1 MFLVMVEVVLVIV
14 TPTYTPRKLILAETG
29 IMRVL
34 GNLRVIE
41 QDAPRYNNP
50 VRIIQL
56 VLLVVLHL
64 VLMPVMVK
72 VVWILGTPTLPTKNW
87 IVGLM
92 VVILCHLW
100 VGIIQQWAIPTNLG
114 NIINHLWVGRI
125 NLSLI
130 VMEETMLEL
139 IKPTS
144 PPKHLILTD
153 IEMMRV

>member
-1 MFLVMVEVVLVIV
+1 MIIFMFLVMVEVVLVIV

-92 VVILCHLW
+92 VVILCHL
-100 VGIIQQWAIPTNLG
+100 
-114 NIINHLWVGRI
+114 
-125 NLSLI
+125 
-130 VMEETMLEL
+130 
-139 IKPTS
+139 
-144 PPKHLILTD
+144 
-153 IEMMRV
+153 